1 MLENNKKK
9 INGNTLT
16 NNIPISDN
24 NNLIIW
30 KDVNKNISLEES
42 IRSKSEDLNNDTQTK
57 FRYIY

>member
-42 IRSKSEDLNNDTQTK
+42 IRAISEDLNNGTQTK